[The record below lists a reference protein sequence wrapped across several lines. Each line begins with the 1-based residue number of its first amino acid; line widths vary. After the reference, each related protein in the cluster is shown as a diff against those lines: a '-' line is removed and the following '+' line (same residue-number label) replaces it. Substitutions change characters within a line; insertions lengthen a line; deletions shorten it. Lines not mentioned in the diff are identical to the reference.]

1 MGLRANLM
9 HIFGV
14 FNKKEEGSAVTID
27 RRMKCLSRIYQLL
40 GWSRTVKNLWH
51 PKAARFSLRKM
62 EHSGNHNSQ
71 NSEWALL
78 LVTDF
83 GRLVNIKTYK
93 EIEPWVWAC
102 VQLKLGNP
110 QITRNHFRELR
121 LIYNEENAI
130 NWTPK
135 DRKQNIPTLKQSE

>member
-14 FNKKEEGSAVTID
+14 ILTKKKKLSPLIEDT
-27 RRMKCLSRIYQLL
+27 KCLSRIYQLL
-40 GWSRTVKNLWH
+40 RWSRTAKNWWH
-51 PKAARFSLRKM
+51 PKAARFSLTKM
-62 EHSGNHNSQ
+62 EHSGNHSNSQ

-83 GRLVNIKTYK
+83 GRLVNIETYK

-110 QITRNHFRELR
+110 QITRNHFWELWQ
-121 LIYNEENAI
+121 IYNEENAI
-130 NWTPK
+130 EWTPK
-135 DRKQNIPTLKQSE
+135 DRKQNIPTLKLSE